1 MEFRNS
7 TEQEDISLSILY
19 EDMDLVVMTA
29 PNEDE
34 LRDILLRLLK
44 DGPQTIRQLHSYLS
58 GLASE
63 DKIRRALNTL
73 IEERKVDYDKQGR
86 YFLAEYID
94 EEDFE
99 SSMYLGE
106 VGGASDLYD

>member
-1 MEFRNS
+1 MEFKDNPG
-7 TEQEDISLSILY
+7 QEDISLSVLY
-19 EDMDLVVMTA
+19 EDTDLVVMTA

-34 LRDILLRLLK
+34 LRDILLKLLK

-86 YFLAEYID
+86 YFLAEFID
-94 EEDFE
+94 EENFE
-99 SSMYLGE
+99 GSMYLEGIE
-106 VGGASDLYD
+106 RPSNLYD